1 MNEDEVLRQV
11 RDGDRHR
18 GGFRCLRLF
27 RLEGAA
33 FGALRADVLAL
44 AQDRVGSLV
53 ASPGHVTNWTGPF
66 GEVRQLSL
74 LNASGRVDDFS
85 SDHDGSIFGKRF
97 HLASSCP
104 SLAAFVG
111 AFPHAVNF
119 RVGILG
125 PRSGLSAHE
134 EHALIRMQDG
144 SVGARLRLHLPIVTT
159 PEAEL
164 VLDGDVHHLE
174 EATVYFVNHGCV
186 HEASNG
192 GDRPRIH
199 LNWDV
204 LLTRETYDLLFGD
217 AEVPQGWVR
226 VPQEEWS
233 PEPRERRSVGDYRR
247 LPPLVTPAEAARAS
261 LCEVQ

>member
-1 MNEDEVLRQV
+1 MNEAEVLRNV

-27 RLEGAA
+27 RLDRTTFE
-33 FGALRADVLAL
+33 ALRADVLAL
-44 AQDRVGSLV
+44 TQAHLGSLV
-53 ASPGHVTNWTGPF
+53 ASPDHVTNWTGPF

-97 HLASSCP
+97 HHASSSP
-104 SLAAFVG
+104 ALARFVG

-134 EHALIRMQDG
+134 EHALIRMRDG

-164 VLDGDVHHLE
+164 VLDGEVHHLE
-174 EATVYFVNHGCV
+174 EATVHFVNHGCV

-192 GDRPRIH
+192 GNRPRIH

-204 LLTRETYDLLFGD
+204 LLTRASYDLLFGTG
-217 AEVPQGWVR
+217 AVPPGWVR
-226 VPQEEWS
+226 VPEETWV
-233 PEPRERRSVGDYRR
+233 PEPRERRPVGDYRR
-247 LPPLVTPAEAARAS
+247 VPPLVSPAEAARAS